1 MDDKRIEMPK
11 IPSIFIKKTQIGSV
25 LSATINEFVY
35 EEKQVIFLYC
45 VTEMAIEDIAALTEL
60 PVPYIVSI
68 LTVYAERLVFKLDVF
83 KKAISY
89 NPAEMATVADL
100 IALESQ
106 TA

>member
-1 MDDKRIEMPK
+1 MKMPE
-11 IPSIFIKKTQIGSV
+11 IPGAFVKKSRIGSV

-35 EEKQVIFLYC
+35 EEKRVIFLYN
-45 VTEMAIEDIAALTEL
+45 VAEMSIEDIAALTEL

-68 LTVYAERLVFKLDVF
+68 LTVYAERLEFKLNVF
-83 KKAISY
+83 KKAVPY
-89 NPAEMATVADL
+89 NPADMATVADL